1 MIAKSFLETFWSDDQ
16 GYLADYVDGTYKDWA
31 VRPNMIFAAG
41 FSYSPLTRDQKKTIL
56 SKVRNEL
63 LTPRGLRSL
72 APNDLQYKGSCIGT
86 QDQRSAAFHM
96 GSVYPF
102 LIYPFVK
109 TYLEIHKA
117 GGLSFVK
124 QIMAGFEEEMSE
136 HCVGTLS
143 ELYEGNPPYSA
154 RGAIS
159 QAWNV
164 GGVLSAMA
172 ALEKF
177 GETT

>member
-1 MIAKSFLETFWSDDQ
+1 
-16 GYLADYVDGTYKDWA
+16 
-31 VRPNMIFAAG
+31 
-41 FSYSPLTRDQKKTIL
+41 
-56 SKVRNEL
+56 
-63 LTPRGLRSL
+63 
-72 APNDLQYKGSCIGT
+72 
-86 QDQRSAAFHM
+86 M

>member
-1 MIAKSFLETFWSDDQ
+1 
-16 GYLADYVDGTYKDWA
+16 
-31 VRPNMIFAAG
+31 
-41 FSYSPLTRDQKKTIL
+41 
-56 SKVRNEL
+56 
-63 LTPRGLRSL
+63 
-72 APNDLQYKGSCIGT
+72 
-86 QDQRSAAFHM
+86 M
-96 GSVYPF
+96 GSVFPF

-109 TYLEIHKA
+109 AYLDIHKA

-143 ELYEGNPPYSA
+143 EVYEGNPPHTA

-164 GGVLSAMA
+164 GGVLSATA
-172 ALEKF
+172 LLEKYV
-177 GETT
+177 ESQE